1 MNSLFQKVVKKVEL
15 NEETITGVVEE
26 ITFQND
32 QNGFTVLDFS
42 TEDELFT
49 AVGVMPGITAGETV
63 SLTGNFVMHPTFGR
77 QLKVTAFTRTLPET
91 SEQII
96 KYLSSGVIRG
106 IGPKKALLIVETFGT
121 DTLNVI
127 ENEPERLAELR
138 GISQEQAKNIG
149 EEFKKQYAMRT
160 VMLGLEKYGLTPNEC
175 VRIYKKMGIQAVEAV
190 KENPYCL
197 CSLGIGIS
205 FEKAE
210 LIEDK
215 LEEKPVPEHRI
226 KEGIL
231 HVMRHNRNSR
241 GHTCIPR
248 EKLLKPCADLLST
261 NEDTIDITIDS
272 LVSVAQLKT
281 YIIDNTEFVFL
292 PSSYRDEKR
301 IAERMSVVA
310 KFPPPRMS
318 TLAQTIDDIEYE
330 NDIKY
335 EELQRM
341 AIATAAN
348 KGLLILTGGPG
359 TGKTTAIKGIIKVF
373 EKQQLDIALAAPT
386 GRAAK
391 RMTELTGRESKTIH
405 RLLEVEWDEDDRPVF
420 RRDAKNPLD
429 CNALILDELS
439 MVDISL
445 FASLLD
451 ALPLGCRL
459 ILVGDSD
466 QLPPVGAGNVLHDL
480 IKAEVLPVIELNK
493 VFRQAM
499 ESKIVSNAHKIVHGE
514 MPDLKNDNKD
524 FFHMERQSTFLASQT
539 VAELCAVRLKKAYGW
554 DPLSDIQVICPSKKG
569 ETGTV
574 NLNKI
579 LQNVLNP
586 KDDNKHEVIVAGQLF
601 REGDKVMQ
609 TKNNYNIEWE
619 SEDEKGN
626 GIFNGDIGIL
636 EKINTQNGLVTINF
650 DGRVAEIAAENLSE
664 LDLSYAITVHKSQ
677 GSEFKAVIMPVIGVV
692 PELSYRNL
700 LYTAVTR
707 AKDMLITVGSAD
719 LVYRMT
725 ENDKKSKRYS
735 ALSYFLKAEF

>member
-1 MNSLFQKVVKKVEL
+1 MEAEL
-15 NEETITGVVEE
+15 ETITGVVED

-32 QNGFTVLDFS
+32 TNGFTVLDFS
-42 TEDELFT
+42 TDDELFT

-63 SLTGNFVMHPTFGR
+63 SLTGSFIMHPTFGR

-106 IGPKKALLIVETFGT
+106 VGPKKALLIVETFGA

-127 ENEPERLAELR
+127 ENEPERLSELK
-138 GISQEQAKNIG
+138 GISIDQAKNIG

-175 VRIYKKMGIQAVEAV
+175 VRIYKKLGIQAVEKV

-210 LIEDK
+210 VIEEK
-215 LEEKPVPEHRI
+215 LEEKPTPEYRI

-231 HVMRHNRNSR
+231 HVMRHNRSSR

-272 LVSVAQLKT
+272 LISTAQLKT
-281 YIIDNTEFVFL
+281 YIIDGAEFVFL
-292 PSSYRDEKR
+292 PSSIRDEKR
-301 IAERMSVVA
+301 IAERMGIVA

-330 NDIKY
+330 NNIKY
-335 EELQRM
+335 EDLQRM

-359 TGKTTAIKGIIKVF
+359 TGKTTTIKGIIKVF
-373 EKQQLDIALAAPT
+373 EKQNLDIALAAPT

-391 RMTELTGRESKTIH
+391 RMTELTGKEAKTIH
-405 RLLEVEWDEDDRPVF
+405 RLLEVEWDEDDKPVF
-420 RRDAKNPLD
+420 RRDTKNPLD

-466 QLPPVGAGNVLHDL
+466 QLPPVGPGNVLHDL
-480 IKAEVLPVIELNK
+480 IKAEVLPVVELNK

-499 ESKIVSNAHKIVHGE
+499 ESKIISNAHKIVTGE
-514 MPDLKNDNKD
+514 MPDLKNDGKD
-524 FFHMERQSTFLASQT
+524 FFHMERTSPFLTAET
-539 VAELCAVRLKKAYGW
+539 VAELCATRLKNAYGW

-569 ETGTV
+569 ETGTI

-579 LQNVLNP
+579 LQNLLNP
-586 KDDNKHEVIVAGQLF
+586 RDNKKQEIIIAGQLF
-601 REGDKVMQ
+601 REGDKIMQ

-619 SEDEKGN
+619 SSDEKGT

-636 EKINTQNGLVTINF
+636 EEIDAKSGLVKINF
-650 DGRVAEIAAENLSE
+650 DGRIAELAAEHLAD

-677 GSEFKAVIMPVIGVV
+677 GSEFKAVIIPAMGVV
-692 PELSYRNL
+692 PNLAYRNL

-707 AKDMLITVGSAD
+707 AKDMLITVGSGE
-719 LVYRMT
+719 LIYKMT
-725 ENDKKSKRYS
+725 ANDKKAKRYS
-735 ALSYFLKAEF
+735 ALAHFLKAEF